1 MFGTLQIEKY
11 FMLVVFALY
20 CKEVTIKY
28 FYMNKETSQTVFE
41 MVKQAI
47 VILTILPITTP
58 IFIFTTTIT
67 PRLAQTVSTS
77 PSPLGSPP
85 PPTKTRLPLAR
96 ASQCHLF
103 FQHF

>member
-28 FYMNKETSQTVFE
+28 FYMKKETSQTVFE

-47 VILTILPITTP
+47 VILTTL

-85 PPTKTRLPLAR
+85 PPIKTR
-96 ASQCHLF
+96 
-103 FQHF
+103 